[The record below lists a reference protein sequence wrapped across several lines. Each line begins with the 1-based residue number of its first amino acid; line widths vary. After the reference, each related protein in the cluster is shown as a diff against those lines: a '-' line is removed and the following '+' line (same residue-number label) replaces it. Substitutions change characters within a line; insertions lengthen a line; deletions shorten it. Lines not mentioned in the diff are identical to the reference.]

1 MAKHFQP
8 VSNLVLDQ
16 QVLHVFKSWQDW
28 LFNERKLSENTR
40 MAYLK
45 DVEAFFCFFS
55 KHIGSNISMLSLQQ
69 LTIADLRSFLADRK
83 RSGLSN
89 TSMARNVSSIRS
101 FFYFLNK
108 FGHLKNEAINLLT
121 SPKIPQ
127 AIPKAL
133 DEDEAL
139 SILEKPSSTNMQPW
153 VKSRDKAIFALMY
166 GCGLRIGEIIALDGS
181 DIPLSDAIIVKGKGN
196 KQRLIPIMPIIRD
209 SVAEYMSLCPFTI
222 SKDGPAFFG
231 VRGNRLN
238 PGVVQRS
245 MRLIRG
251 SLGLPATATP
261 HSLRHSFG
269 THLLVNGGDLRSIQE
284 LLGHA
289 SLSTTQRY
297 TAIDTNYLKEVH
309 QKFHPRAELKE

>member
-1 MAKHFQP
+1 MAKHFQ
-8 VSNLVLDQ
+8 SASELDTDKQVLD
-16 QVLHVFKSWQDW
+16 VFKGWQDW
-28 LFNERKLSENTR
+28 LSNERRLSGNTR
-40 MAYLK
+40 TAYLN
-45 DVEAFFCFFS
+45 DVETFFCFLS
-55 KHIGSNISMLSLQQ
+55 KHIGSSISMVNLHQLSI
-69 LTIADLRSFLADRK
+69 TDLRSFLTHRK

-108 FGHLKNEAINLLT
+108 FGHLQNEAINLLT

-133 DEDEAL
+133 DKAEAFSL
-139 SILEKPSSTNMQPW
+139 LETSSSTAMQPW
-153 VKSRDKAIFALMY
+153 VKSRDKAIFSLMY
-166 GCGLRIGEIIALDGS
+166 GCGLRIGEIIALNGS
-181 DIPLSDAIIVKGKGN
+181 DIPLSDAIIVNGKGN
-196 KQRLIPIMPIIRD
+196 KQRLVPVIPIIRHN
-209 SVAEYMSLCPFTI
+209 VADYMSLCPFTI
-222 SKDGPAFFG
+222 SKNGPAFFG

-245 MRLIRG
+245 MRAIRG

-269 THLLVNGGDLRSIQE
+269 THLLMNGGDLRSIQE

-309 QKFHPRAELKE
+309 QKFHPRAELKD

>member
-1 MAKHFQP
+1 MAKHFQS
-8 VSNLVLDQ
+8 VSDLAADRQVLD
-16 QVLHVFKSWQDW
+16 LFKSWQDW
-28 LFNERKLSENTR
+28 LFNERRLSGNTR
-40 MAYLK
+40 TAYLS
-45 DVEAFFCFFS
+45 DVESFFCFLS
-55 KHIGSNISMLSLQQ
+55 KHIGSNISMVNLQKLSI
-69 LTIADLRSFLADRK
+69 TDFRSFLAHRK

-108 FGHLKNEAINLLT
+108 FDHLKNEAINLLT

-133 DEDEAL
+133 DKDEAL
-139 SILEKPSSTNMQPW
+139 SLLETSSKTAMPPW

-166 GCGLRIGEIIALDGS
+166 GCGLRIGELIALDGS
-181 DIPLSDAIIVKGKGN
+181 DIPLSDAIILNGKGN
-196 KQRLIPIMPIIRD
+196 KQRLVPVIPIIRH
-209 SVAEYMSLCPFTI
+209 SVAEYISLCPFTI
-222 SKDGPAFFG
+222 SKNGPAFFG

-245 MRLIRG
+245 MRAIRG
-251 SLGLPATATP
+251 SLGLPNTATP

-269 THLLVNGGDLRSIQE
+269 THLLMNGGDLRSIQE
-284 LLGHA
+284 LLGHS